1 MVQKFYIVDLI
12 VRPIRKYIYSTYYYF
27 LPSSSPILLK
37 FHHATMDNP
46 IFSSLS
52 TIAVYAPVVLFTE
65 SLRVQRAMVTSVL
78 SPCSIAP
85 AITGC
90 VKDLYRLWSL
100 DDVQLFGNFEDERAA
115 CVASIQHGNIFPL
128 HNQTV
133 LQLAGLLKGKF
144 CAANAV
150 VPYTPAIGGGFS
162 PRRETVVNLSFVL
175 PHEAGSGGRGF
186 CWLQGVCWAVTL
198 VEVVAP
204 LIIAVY
210 MTIWGE
216 VTGVV
221 LMTGFS
227 LSVLILAILRF
238 FTQPIIANQDEISKF
253 RKDAVNGLSTL
264 DIHIIATNWNTKHLD
279 VVCGYSKHLHALTNM
294 SMAINRPGLL
304 RGASMGLVVVLL
316 VQAASLASLIGNKDN
331 AWLCLTWL
339 AMYISM
345 SIPPQVFNSYRSKS
359 IYKSHTDTLIKVPSI
374 RFSGR
379 RTALV
384 FISLLPIARR
394 ADVPDWAW
402 MDGFIPDNERRRIW
416 TAQVESLDPVTLE
429 YKSSKYGQT
438 SSETTNA
445 VCQKVKDIV
454 REANAAYHHPR
465 VLQPLLSYKTAVGL

>member
-1 MVQKFYIVDLI
+1 MISI
-12 VRPIRKYIYSTYYYF
+12 
-27 LPSSSPILLK
+27 
-37 FHHATMDNP
+37 
-46 IFSSLS
+46 
-52 TIAVYAPVVLFTE
+52 
-65 SLRVQRAMVTSVL
+65 L

-90 VKDLYRLWSL
+90 VKDLYRLWAL

-115 CVASIQHGNIFPL
+115 CVASVKHGSSFPL

-133 LQLAGLLKGKF
+133 LQFAGLLRGKS
-144 CAANAV
+144 CASAAV
-150 VPYTPAIGGGFS
+150 VPYTPVMGEGFRS
-162 PRRETVVNLSFVL
+162 RRETIVNLSFVL

-186 CWLQGVCWAVTL
+186 CWLQYVCWAVTL

-204 LIIAVY
+204 LVIAVY

-216 VTGVV
+216 VTGVI
-221 LMTGFS
+221 LMKGFS
-227 LSVLILAILRF
+227 LSVLILAVLRF

-253 RKDAVNGLSTL
+253 RKDTVKGLSTL
-264 DIHIIATNWNTKHLD
+264 DIHIIATNWNAKHLD
-279 VVCGYSKHLHALTNM
+279 VVCGYSKHLHALTNI

-304 RGASMGLVVVLL
+304 RGASLGLAVVLL
-316 VQAASLASLIGNKDN
+316 VQAASLASLIGNKGD
-331 AWLCLTWL
+331 AWLSLIWL

-345 SIPPQVFNSYRSKS
+345 SIPPYVLNSYRSKS
-359 IYKSHTDTLIKVPSI
+359 TCKSHMDTLIKVPPI

-384 FISLLPIARR
+384 FISLLPIARK
-394 ADVPDWAW
+394 AHIPDWAW

-416 TAQVESLDPVTLE
+416 TSQVESLDPVTLE
-429 YKSSKYGQT
+429 YKSSKYGQI
-438 SSETTNA
+438 SSETINA
-445 VCQKVKDIV
+445 VDQKVKDIL